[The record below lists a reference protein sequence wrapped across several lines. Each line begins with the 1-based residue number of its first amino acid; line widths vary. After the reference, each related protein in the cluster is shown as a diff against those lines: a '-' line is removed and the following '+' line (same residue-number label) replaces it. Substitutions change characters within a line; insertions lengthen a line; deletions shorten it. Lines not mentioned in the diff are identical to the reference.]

1 MLIRRRIYR
10 PPLRTWARE
19 LRGSG
24 IFVAHFAR
32 ARVPGGQERIAKRG
46 ESVGSGNSA
55 PATWSTEARVREL
68 SRPPEYFVPIRSVQR
83 TAQMG
88 LKSSAPRGVLEPSN
102 GACVQSGASRSNENP
117 VIVCADIGDAKHCRG
132 QLPGSH
138 ALACRKLD
146 GHCRRRP
153 APHNCR
159 LEFRWAFEP

>member
-1 MLIRRRIYR
+1 MLIRRANLLPSASNLGSRTSWFWDFCCALR
-10 PPLRTWARE
+10 ASKSPRWPGADRQARGKRWLGKFRSGHLVNGGESEGTLPP
-19 LRGSG
+19 SG
-24 IFVAHFAR
+24 ILR
-32 ARVPGGQERIAKRG
+32 SY
-46 ESVGSGNSA
+46 SVGSTHGPNGFEVFCSA
-55 PATWSTEARVREL
+55 
-68 SRPPEYFVPIRSVQR
+68 RS
-83 TAQMG
+83 
-88 LKSSAPRGVLEPSN
+88 LEPSN

-117 VIVCADIGDAKHCRG
+117 AIVCADIGDAKHCRG

>member
-1 MLIRRRIYR
+1 MLIRRANL
-10 PPLRTWARE
+10 PPSASNLGSRTSWFWDFCCALR
-19 LRGSG
+19 SS
-24 IFVAHFAR
+24 
-32 ARVPGGQERIAKRG
+32 RVPGGQERIAKRG
-46 ESVGSGNSA
+46 GSVGSGNSA

-68 SRPPEYFVPIRSVQR
+68 CRPPEYFVPIRSVQR

-117 VIVCADIGDAKHCRG
+117 AIVCADIGDAKHCRG